1 MIVDARN
8 DEAYCM
14 LQRML
19 QTCNLCRRTV
29 IETVLDRYGFR
40 FSVRANSPLKNFY
53 SQVRVTAR
61 TCVVTTYKLEYDSH
75 ALTQRTATFNAH
87 RTKRL
92 QGQIILAQS
101 DLEHCEQ
108 ELHKHCGGVRPYNLN
123 FSRR

>member
-1 MIVDARN
+1 MQETMKLIA
-8 DEAYCM
+8 C
-14 LQRML
+14 
-19 QTCNLCRRTV
+19 CNECYRLATFVAGLRLRLFWTAMDFDFQSGRTV
-29 IETVLDRYGFR
+29 PR
-40 FSVRANSPLKNFY
+40 KFY
-53 SQVRVTAR
+53 SQVRVIAR

-101 DLEHCEQ
+101 ELEHCEQ